1 MITGQLAEAVIT
13 DKAAGVAARLCG
25 PALAL
30 VTSAASLAH
39 HGYLGQVANMCRYVY
54 EANLH
59 AMRRYNILKKLV
71 QLFVA

>member
-39 HGYLGQVANMCRYVY
+39 HGYLGQVANMCRYGI
-54 EANLH
+54 
-59 AMRRYNILKKLV
+59 MDMKLTYMLCV
-71 QLFVA
+71 DMIC

>member
-25 PALAL
+25 PNLAL

-39 HGYLGQVANMCRYVY
+39 HGYLGQVANMCRYGY
-54 EANLH
+54 EADCH
-59 AMRRYNILKKLV
+59 ARRYNMMIKLV
-71 QLFVA
+71 PLWGA